1 MSIIPVMSG
10 YYRDDSFMGV
20 VTEVQDEV
28 IVKLDTGKTVLISQ
42 ALKNGAS
49 FFIKDN
55 DSVTEMLFWYLKR
68 SRNFSRVIVLDS
80 HRYTLKFNSL
90 NSVSVFGNGCSFDVA
105 LNCSWWRAPLS
116 EIVSLAYNLGTAIPA
131 QRKIRFQ
138 VLQKKYELTDYI
150 GLINVGRVLEIYQDL
165 FDGFHQNYQKELSVM
180 RSPDVCEIRR
190 TESCQSML
198 LIIQKISSRVDY
210 LHSCL
215 SADIKISQK
224 VEI

>member
-42 ALKNGAS
+42 ALINNAS

-55 DSVTEMLFWYLKR
+55 DSATEMLFWYLKR
-68 SRNFSRVIVLDS
+68 NWKFSRVIVLDN
-80 HRYTLKFNSL
+80 HRYTLKFKSL
-90 NSVSVFGNGCSFDVA
+90 YSVSVFGNGRSFDVV
-105 LNCSWWRAPLS
+105 LNCSWWRVPLS
-116 EIVSLAYNLGTAIPA
+116 EIVSLAYNLGTAVPA

-138 VLQKKYELTDYI
+138 VLKNKYESTDYI
-150 GLINVGRVLEIYQDL
+150 SLINVGRVLEIYQDL

-190 TESCQSML
+190 SESCQSML
-198 LIIQKISSRVDY
+198 LIIQKISLRVEY
-210 LHSCL
+210 LQSCL
-215 SADIKISQK
+215 SEDIQISKI
-224 VEI
+224 VEN